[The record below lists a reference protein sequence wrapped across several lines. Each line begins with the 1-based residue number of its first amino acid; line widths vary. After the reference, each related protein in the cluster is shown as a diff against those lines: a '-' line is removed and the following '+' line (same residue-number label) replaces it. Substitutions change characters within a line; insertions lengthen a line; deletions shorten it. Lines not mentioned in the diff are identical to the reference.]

1 MKPMRSLA
9 IAVAAQHLLIST
21 VLAWPAV
28 TTANV
33 NLRKGPGTNQQILRT
48 LPDGSLVEVGKCDD
62 SGTWCA
68 VTIDQITGFMS
79 GRYLKEI
86 APSDVRTQT
95 SDAAQPKNAEA
106 DIGWPREV
114 ATEIGPIVIYQ
125 PQLDNLEGPV
135 LTGRAA
141 FSWRKGES
149 DEPEFGAAWFT
160 SNAEVD
166 NEERL
171 VYITGSKITKVG
183 LEGASKEEI
192 SALQKALNDNATGGG
207 LTLDLDR
214 FIAALNEAD
223 VARQDAEGLN
233 TDPPK
238 IIISNVPAVLVF
250 IDGEPKM
257 QPVPDTDMF
266 SVENTPFPIVL
277 DPQSKLYYLNGGPI
291 WYQAPEAL
299 GPYKHVEKV
308 PDRISALIQLTD
320 EQKADLAKEIGLVE
334 GDKDDRI
341 PAIIVATE
349 PTELIVIDGEPS
361 FTPLVG
367 ADLLYVEN
375 TETGLFLDPSSKLY
389 YAVLSGRWYSSKT
402 LGEDGW
408 SYVPGDELPAAF
420 AQIPEDSERGEA
432 LTHVPGTL
440 QAEEAITEASIPQV
454 SAISRTATIE
464 VSYDGDPQFETI
476 EGTNIEIAVN
486 TDVTVLRID
495 GIYYAVDQG
504 VWYVSDNATGPWAVA
519 DEVPSAVEDIPPQS
533 PAYNVKYVKV
543 YDSTPEYV
551 YVGYTP
557 GYLGS
562 YIYRGVVWYGTGYY
576 YRPWFG
582 RYYYP
587 RPLTW
592 GFGAYYSPWYG
603 WSYGVGWGRFHYAA
617 GFTAGLITSAIWRN
631 HRRNWYGPGGY
642 HSRRYDNYRRKYHRA
657 DHYRN
662 RNNLYDRPR
671 NRDRNQFKDRPRN
684 RDFEARYNGKNRKEL
699 ANRKNM
705 RPKGDRAN
713 NVFADKNGKIYRQN
727 KDGSWNRR
735 DGKKWE
741 KANFERPG
749 GERPATRPAQR
760 PAAKTPAVQRPAAK
774 KPAAKKQAARKS
786 AAQKRAKPRN
796 VQSQA
801 KARNRGNQRTASRK
815 SSRSAP
821 KYKPK
826 SSRGGSRRGGSGRRR
841 R

>member
-1 MKPMRSLA
+1 MSSCRHDVLGLKILLA
-9 IAVAAQHLLIST
+9 AVVFVIAV
-21 VLAWPAV
+21 
-28 TTANV
+28 
-33 NLRKGPGTNQQILRT
+33 
-48 LPDGSLVEVGKCDD
+48 GS
-62 SGTWCA
+62 
-68 VTIDQITGFMS
+68 F
-79 GRYLKEI
+79 I
-86 APSDVRTQT
+86 APSDVRAQS
-95 SDAAQPKNAEA
+95 SDAAQPQNAEA

-114 ATEIGPIVIYQ
+114 STEIGPIVIYQ

-141 FSWRKGES
+141 YSWRRSEG
-149 DEPEFGAAWFT
+149 DEPQFGAAWFT
-160 SNAEVD
+160 SKAEVD

-171 VYITGSKITKVG
+171 VYISDSKITKVG
-183 LEGASKEEI
+183 LEGASEDDI
-192 SALQKALNDNATGGG
+192 SAIQKALNDNATGGG

-214 FIAALNEAD
+214 FIAALNESD

-238 IIISNVPAVLVF
+238 IVISNVPAVLVF

-257 QPVPDTDMF
+257 QAVPNTDMF

-277 DPQSKLYYLNGGPI
+277 DPQSKAYYLNGGPI
-291 WYQAPEAL
+291 WYQAAEAL
-299 GPYKHVEKV
+299 GPYKHVAKV
-308 PDRISALIQLTD
+308 PDRISGLIQLTD
-320 EQKADLAKEIGLVE
+320 EQMADLAKEIGLVE

-341 PAIIVATE
+341 PAIVVATE

-408 SYVPGDELPAAF
+408 SYVSGDELPAAF

-432 LTHVPGTL
+432 LTHVPGTV
-440 QAEEAITEASIPQV
+440 QAEEAVMEASIPQV

-464 VSYDGDPQFETI
+464 VSYDGDPKFETI
-476 EGTNIEIAVN
+476 EGTSIDLAVN
-486 TDVTVLRID
+486 TDTTVLRID

-504 VWYVSDNATGPWAVA
+504 VWYVSDNATGPWKVA
-519 DEVPSAVEDIPPQS
+519 DEAPSAVEDIPPES
-533 PAYNVKYVKV
+533 PAYNVKYVEV

-562 YIYRGVVWYGTGYY
+562 YIYRGTVWYGTGYR

-617 GFTAGLITSAIWRN
+617 GFTAGLITTSIWHN
-631 HRRNWYGPGGY
+631 HRRNWYGPGRY
-642 HSRRYDNYRRKYHRA
+642 HSRRYDNYRRKHHRA
-657 DHYRN
+657 NNYRH

-684 RDFEARYNGKNRKEL
+684 RDFDARYNGKNRKEL

-713 NVFADKNGKIYRQN
+713 NVFADRNGKVYRQN
-727 KDGSWNRR
+727 KDGNWNRR

-741 KANFERPG
+741 KANFERSG
-749 GERPATRPAQR
+749 AQK
-760 PAAKTPAVQRPAAK
+760 PAAKKPVAKKPVAK
-774 KPAAKKQAARKS
+774 KPAAKKQVARKS
-786 AAQKRAKPRN
+786 SGSKRTKSRN

-801 KARNRGNQRTASRK
+801 KARNRGNKRTASRR

-821 KYKPK
+821 KYKQK
-826 SSRGGSRRGGSGRRR
+826 SSRGGSRRGGGGRRR